1 MTEQSA
7 KFRLGKLV
15 SKHLI
20 VEVLAFAGPRQKV
33 GELLVA
39 ASRMHRSLLQAENYL
54 MFMTITKR
62 VIKEELP
69 KMIVGLKLQST
80 QVDFIDGLFPYAN
93 KISLLFRA
101 DRDGWDSEDFHRY
114 CDGKAKTLSIF

>member
-15 SKHLI
+15 NKHLI
-20 VEVLAFAGPRQKV
+20 VEVLAFAGSRQKV

-39 ASRMHRSLLQAENYL
+39 ASRMHRSLLQAENSL
-54 MFMTITKR
+54 MFMKITKR

-69 KMIVGLKLQST
+69 KIIGLKLDT
-80 QVDFIDGLFPYAN
+80 
-93 KISLLFRA
+93 
-101 DRDGWDSEDFHRY
+101 
-114 CDGKAKTLSIF
+114 T

>member
-1 MTEQSA
+1 MTEKSA

-39 ASRMHRSLLQAENYL
+39 ASRMHRSLLQAQISL
-54 MFMTITKR
+54 MFMNITKR
-62 VIKEELP
+62 VIKDELP
-69 KMIVGLKLQST
+69 KIIGLKLEST
-80 QVDFIDGLFPYAN
+80 
-93 KISLLFRA
+93 
-101 DRDGWDSEDFHRY
+101 
-114 CDGKAKTLSIF
+114 

>member
-1 MTEQSA
+1 MEQSA

-15 SKHLI
+15 SKHIIL
-20 VEVLAFAGPRQKV
+20 EVLAFSGPRQKV

-39 ASRMHRSLLQAENYL
+39 ASRMHRSLLQAENSL

-69 KMIVGLKLQST
+69 KISGLKLDT
-80 QVDFIDGLFPYAN
+80 A
-93 KISLLFRA
+93 
-101 DRDGWDSEDFHRY
+101 
-114 CDGKAKTLSIF
+114 

>member
-1 MTEQSA
+1 MEQSA

-15 SKHLI
+15 SKHIIL
-20 VEVLAFAGPRQKV
+20 EVLAFSGSRQKV

-39 ASRMHRSLLQAENYL
+39 ASRMHRSLLQAENSL

-69 KMIVGLKLQST
+69 KIIGLKLDT
-80 QVDFIDGLFPYAN
+80 
-93 KISLLFRA
+93 
-101 DRDGWDSEDFHRY
+101 
-114 CDGKAKTLSIF
+114 T

>member
-7 KFRLGKLV
+7 KFRLGQLV

-20 VEVLAFAGPRQKV
+20 VEVLAFAGPRKKV
-33 GELLVA
+33 GELLMA
-39 ASRMHRSLLQAENYL
+39 ASKMHRALIQKKNSL

-69 KMIVGLKLQST
+69 KIIGLKLDT
-80 QVDFIDGLFPYAN
+80 
-93 KISLLFRA
+93 
-101 DRDGWDSEDFHRY
+101 
-114 CDGKAKTLSIF
+114 T

>member
-33 GELLVA
+33 GEFLVA
-39 ASRMHRSLLQAENYL
+39 ASRMHRSLLQAENSL
-54 MFMTITKR
+54 MFMKITKR
-62 VIKEELP
+62 IIKDELR
-69 KMIVGLKLQST
+69 KIIGLKLEST
-80 QVDFIDGLFPYAN
+80 
-93 KISLLFRA
+93 
-101 DRDGWDSEDFHRY
+101 
-114 CDGKAKTLSIF
+114 

>member
-39 ASRMHRSLLQAENYL
+39 ASRMHRSLLQAENSL
-54 MFMTITKR
+54 MFMNITKR
-62 VIKEELP
+62 VIKDELP
-69 KMIVGLKLQST
+69 KIIGLKLEST
-80 QVDFIDGLFPYAN
+80 
-93 KISLLFRA
+93 
-101 DRDGWDSEDFHRY
+101 
-114 CDGKAKTLSIF
+114 